1 MRILRRVVLWGFAAM
16 TAGALGLAQ
25 VDTVASSQ
33 QKASNPDSATSER
46 QDQIPGF
53 GGRVLMFGVVIVMFG
68 GLGWILDAK
77 RRIVDREANL

>member
-1 MRILRRVVLWGFAAM
+1 MRILRRVVLWGFAAL

-25 VDTVASSQ
+25 VDTVTRSQ
-33 QKASNPDSATSER
+33 PKASHPDSATTER
-46 QDQIPGF
+46 QDQIPGL
-53 GGRVLMFGVVIVMFG
+53 GERALMFGAIVVMFG